1 MKILKSLIE
10 NLYVHI
16 PFCTHLCPYCDFP
29 KERLAGNRMREFLL
43 GLQAEWTWA
52 QREMDIHPKHIFFG
66 GGTPTALSPTLL
78 RELLSISPW
87 GQSEEWT
94 VEANPDGFGATKAAL
109 LAEAGVT
116 RISLGAQAFRPAD
129 LKWLGRRH
137 NRNSIH
143 SAIQAARAA
152 GIRDVNL
159 DLIYGLPDQG
169 PAEWQATLEEA
180 CSLQPDHISAYAIT
194 PEDGTE
200 LAAMIERG
208 EWHPDPENE
217 AVLFLL
223 THRILENH
231 GFKAYEI
238 SNFARPRHECRHHQA
253 IWSGEDYLG
262 LGPGAVSTVAG
273 RRWRNHPDTS
283 RYSKSAITGPHPE
296 RVDEELR
303 GEKEM
308 RTEKILLG
316 LRTTAGLEETTL
328 PGREDCLLELE
339 RKGWGRRLDGRF
351 LLTARGRLRADE
363 VAAILT

>member
-1 MKILKSLIE
+1 LKPRIE

-29 KERLAGNRMREFLL
+29 KERLAGNRMREFLH
-43 GLQAEWTWA
+43 GLRAEWQWA
-52 QREMDIHPKHIFFG
+52 QREMDLQPRRIFFG

-78 RELLSISPW
+78 QELCSIAPW
-87 GQSEEWT
+87 GESEEWT
-94 VEANPDGFGATKAAL
+94 VEANPDGFGATKASL
-109 LAEAGVT
+109 LAKAGVT
-116 RISLGAQAFRPAD
+116 RISLGVQAFRPAD

-137 NRNSIH
+137 NRISIQ
-143 SAIQAARAA
+143 SALQAARAA
-152 GIRDVNL
+152 KIPEVNL

-169 PAEWQATLEEA
+169 PAEWQSTLEEA
-180 CSLQPDHISAYAIT
+180 CALEPDHISAYAIT

-200 LAAMIERG
+200 LAAMIARG

-223 THRILENH
+223 TNRILESR
-231 GFKAYEI
+231 GFTAYEI
-238 SNFARPRHECRHHQA
+238 SNFARPGHECRHHQA

-283 RYSKSAITGPHPE
+283 RYAKSATEGSHPE
-296 RVDEELR
+296 RVDEEIR
-303 GEKEM
+303 GEKE
-308 RTEKILLG
+308 RQTEKILLG
-316 LRTTAGLEETTL
+316 LRTSSGLEEKTIS
-328 PGREDCLLELE
+328 GREDCLLELE
-339 RKGWGRRLDGRF
+339 RKGWGRRMEGRF
-351 LLTARGRLRADE
+351 MLTARGRLRADE

>member
-1 MKILKSLIE
+1 MKPRIE

-29 KERLAGNRMREFLL
+29 KERLAGNRMREFLR
-43 GLQAEWTWA
+43 GLQAEWQWA
-52 QREMDIHPKHIFFG
+52 QREMDLQPRRIFFG

-78 RELLSISPW
+78 QELCSIAPW
-87 GQSEEWT
+87 GDSEEWT
-94 VEANPDGFGATKAAL
+94 VEANPDGFGITKASL

-116 RISLGAQAFRPAD
+116 RISLGIQAFRPAD

-137 NRNSIH
+137 SRISIQ
-143 SAIQAARAA
+143 SAVQAARGA
-152 GIRDVNL
+152 GIPEVNL

-169 PAEWQATLEEA
+169 PAEWQSTLEEA
-180 CSLQPDHISAYAIT
+180 CALEPDHISAYAIT

-223 THRILENH
+223 TNRILESR
-231 GFKAYEI
+231 GFTAYEI
-238 SNFARPRHECRHHQA
+238 SNFARPGHECRHHQA

-262 LGPGAVSTVAG
+262 FGPGAVSTVAG
-273 RRWRNHPDTS
+273 RRWRNHPDTT
-283 RYSKSAITGPHPE
+283 RYAESALAGPHPH
-296 RVDEELR
+296 RVEEEQR
-303 GEKEM
+303 GEKER

-316 LRTTAGLEETTL
+316 LRTNAGLEETTL
-328 PGREDCLLELE
+328 SGHEDSLMELE
-339 RKGWGRRLDGRF
+339 RKGWGRRLGGRF

>member
-1 MKILKSLIE
+1 MKPRIE

-29 KERLAGNRMREFLL
+29 KERLAGNRMREFLR
-43 GLQAEWTWA
+43 GLQAEWHWA
-52 QREMDIHPKHIFFG
+52 QREMDLRPRRVFFG

-78 RELLSISPW
+78 RELFSIAPW
-87 GQSEEWT
+87 GKSEEWT
-94 VEANPDGFGATKAAL
+94 VEANPDGFGITKASL

-116 RISLGAQAFRPAD
+116 RISLGVQAFRPAD

-137 NRNSIH
+137 TRISIQ
-143 SAIQAARAA
+143 SAVQAARAA
-152 GIRDVNL
+152 GIPKINL
-159 DLIYGLPDQG
+159 DLIYGLPEQG
-169 PAEWQATLEEA
+169 PAEWQSTLEEA
-180 CSLQPDHISAYAIT
+180 CALEPDHISAYALT

-223 THRILENH
+223 TNRILESR
-231 GFKAYEI
+231 GFTAYEI
-238 SNFARPRHECRHHQA
+238 SNFARPGQECRHHQA

-262 LGPGAVSTVAG
+262 FGPGAVSTVSG
-273 RRWRNHPDTS
+273 RRWRNHPDTR
-283 RYSKSAITGPHPE
+283 RYAESALAGPHPQ
-296 RVDEELR
+296 RVEEELR
-303 GEKEM
+303 GEKER

-316 LRTTAGLEETTL
+316 LRTNAGLEETTL
-328 PGREDCLLELE
+328 SGHEDSLIELE